1 MRQCEMERVERK
13 KGIPNLVRTGEKLI
27 AFVEGVTPDMETAII
42 DLKKKEGLW
51 VIDKIHG
58 QDVEKYQINRNWKV
72 GGL

>member
-1 MRQCEMERVERK
+1 MRQCELERVERK

-27 AFVEGVTPDMETAII
+27 AFIEGVTPDMETAII
-42 DLKKKEGLW
+42 DLKKKEGFW

-58 QDVEKYQINRNWKV
+58 QDVERHEIKRNWKV